1 MTGASWILRGAARA
15 EQTTAVVRPV
25 RALVR
30 RRTLDA
36 RASTIAFAWLF
47 AAVGYINPVTY
58 ASAYPTLAS
67 RLPLVEG
74 FANNKAVVLFYGKAY
89 DVLTAGGY
97 TAWRSGGTLALFAA
111 IFGLMTAVRATR
123 AEEDSGRTEIVLA
136 GVVGRRAV
144 FAAALLALTA
154 AIAVLWLAE
163 LAGLVLAGL
172 PAGGSAYLALAT
184 ASVALV
190 FAGVGALVSQL
201 APTRRGALQSG
212 LAMFAIAFLLR
223 VIADTAD
230 GAHWLRWATPLG
242 WAEELRPF
250 TGAQALVLL
259 LPLAVSTALF
269 AAAASIAG
277 GRDIGAGLVPARD
290 SAPPRLQLLSSP
302 TAHALRQERMSLS
315 TWIASVAAFGLT
327 IGIVSESVNRAVIS
341 GSLQR
346 QLEKFGGGPVVT
358 PRDYVA
364 FAFICF
370 VLVTSL
376 FACSQLG
383 AARREE
389 EQGRLET
396 LFALGVGRRRWLLGR
411 LALAVAGAVAI
422 SLTAGVATWFGAQ
435 AAGVEVSLTS
445 LLEAGGN
452 CLPVALLFLGVATL
466 AFALVPRAS
475 NGIAYG
481 LVSIAFLWYLF
492 GSLVGV
498 PGWVVAATPFAHVAA
513 VPAESFSA
521 VAAAIMIAIGLLA
534 AAAGLARFERRDVLG
549 G

>member
-1 MTGASWILRGAARA
+1 MSGASWILRGAARA
-15 EQTTAVVRPV
+15 ERTTAVVRPV

-47 AAVGYINPVTY
+47 AAVAYISPVTY
-58 ASAYPTLAS
+58 ESTYPTAAS

-74 FANNKAVVLFYGKAY
+74 FADNKAVVLFYGKAY
-89 DVLTAGGY
+89 DVLTTGGY
-97 TAWRSGGTLALFAA
+97 SAWRSGGTLALFAA
-111 IFGLMTAVRATR
+111 VFGLFAAVRAMRT
-123 AEEDSGRTEIVLA
+123 EEDTGRTELALA
-136 GVVGRRAV
+136 GVVGRRV
-144 FAAALLALTA
+144 SFAAALVALAA
-154 AIAVLWLAE
+154 AIAALWLAE

-184 ASVALV
+184 ATVALV
-190 FAGVGALVSQL
+190 FAGVGALISQL

-212 LAMFAIAFLLR
+212 LAVFAIAFLLR

-230 GAHWLRWATPLG
+230 GADWLRWATPLG

-250 TGAQALVLL
+250 TGAQALVLA
-259 LPLAVSTALF
+259 LPLTVSAALF
-269 AAAASIAG
+269 AAAAAIAG
-277 GRDIGAGLVPARD
+277 GRDIGAGLVRARD
-290 SAPPRLQLLSSP
+290 SAPPRLRLLSSP
-302 TAHALRQERMSLS
+302 TAHALRQERMNLS
-315 TWIASVAAFGLT
+315 AWIAGAAALGLT
-327 IGIVSESVNRAVIS
+327 IGIVSASVDGALIS
-341 GSLQR
+341 ASLQR
-346 QLEKFGGGPVVT
+346 QFEKFGFGPVIT

-376 FACSQLG
+376 FVCAQLG

-389 EQGRLET
+389 EQARLET
-396 LFALGVGRRRWLLGR
+396 LFALPVGRRRWLLGR
-411 LALAVAGAVAI
+411 LGLAVTGAVAI
-422 SLTAGVATWFGAQ
+422 SLTAGAATWAGAW

-452 CLPVALLFLGVATL
+452 CLPVALLFLGLATL
-466 AFALVPRAS
+466 AYALVPRAS
-475 NGIAYG
+475 HGIAYG
-481 LVSIAFLWYLF
+481 IVSISFVWYLF

-513 VPAESFSA
+513 VPVESFSA
-521 VAAAIMIAIGLLA
+521 NAPAVMIAIGLLA
-534 AAAGLARFERRDVLG
+534 VAAGVARFERRDVIG